1 MAIERID
8 FEFIANARILF
19 FCSKRGREKQER
31 RKKATK
37 KKREKA
43 FIIVE
48 WMNEF
53 NAKATNFEK
62 KKNNLLLLNELF
74 VH

>member
-1 MAIERID
+1 MHAY
-8 FEFIANARILF
+8 FSFVV
-19 FCSKRGREKQER
+19 REGEKNKKKER

-62 KKNNLLLLNELF
+62 KKTICYS
-74 VH
+74 